1 MVRLLSLLF
10 STSTVHKI
18 VANQWLDVFRTGDDS
33 KNNPNPNYSI
43 SSTSSYLDLAPL
55 YGNSDKEQQAVRTM
69 KDGKLKPD
77 AFSEFRIL
85 GFPPG
90 VSALLVMFNR
100 FHNYA
105 VGELKRINEKGTF
118 SPNPRLS
125 KEDAEKKIDNDLF
138 NTARL

>member
-1 MVRLLSLLF
+1 M
-10 STSTVHKI
+10 
-18 VANQWLDVFRTGDDS
+18 FRTGDDS
-33 KNNPNPNYSI
+33 RKAPNPNFSI

-55 YGNSDKEQQAVRTM
+55 YGNNYEEQQAVRTM
-69 KDGKLKPD
+69 TDGMLKHD

-90 VSALLVMFNR
+90 VSAFLVLFNR

-105 VGELKRINEKGTF
+105 ARELKRINEKGRF

-125 KEDAEKKIDNDLF
+125 KEDAEKRVDNDLF
-138 NTARL
+138 NSARLYVCQIQLG